1 MINAIISGNALN
13 ELPKFLDNDVVI
25 IGGGPGGYVAAIKA
39 AHLGLKAVLVEK
51 DKLGGVCLNKGCVP
65 TKALVSTAEVLNHIQ
80 RAGEFGIQIKDY
92 SFDFTAIMKRKDQIT
107 RRLSSGVEKLM
118 KANQIRVIRGEG
130 QIVEPGTVEVLDA
143 EGQKE
148 VIKTENIIIAT
159 GSSAMKLPIPGLDVE
174 GVITSDEALSLSE
187 LPSRMI
193 IIGGGMVGVEFAG
206 IFKALGVEVT
216 VVEMLP
222 RILLPIDEEIA
233 PRLTQLLEREGI
245 EILTDCKVKGIKKN
259 NQNLEV
265 LVSTTDGE
273 KKLETEKVLLAAGRV
288 PELGNINVQGLG
300 IELDRKAIKVDE
312 KMRTNIPGIY
322 AVGDVVGKIMLA
334 HVASREGIVAIENIS
349 GKEVLMDYR
358 AVPNCVFSMP
368 EVASVGLTEEEA
380 RKENS
385 NIKVSKFPFMANG
398 KALGMGEAEGMVKII
413 ADGDTFELLG
423 VHILGVHASD
433 LIAEGAL
440 ALSMEATAEE
450 IVNTI
455 HAHPT
460 LAETTAEAVEGITG
474 KPIHREVVEMYPKY
488 KCLGCGRI
496 WRSREILVVCPICRS
511 KGIKIRDGVDIR
523 EVVEKLKSGD
533 SKKIAR
539 RVKNKSDK

>member
-1 MINAIISGNALN
+1 MSEI
-13 ELPKFLDNDVVI
+13 DVVI
-25 IGGGPGGYVAAIKA
+25 IGGGPGGYVSAIKA

-51 DKLGGVCLNKGCVP
+51 DKLGGVCLNKGCIP

-80 RAGEFGIQIKDY
+80 RAGEFGIQVKDY
-92 SFDFTAIMKRKDQIT
+92 SFDFPAIMKRKDLIT
-107 RRLSSGVEKLM
+107 RRLSSGVEQLM
-118 KANQIRVIRGEG
+118 KANQVRIVRGEG
-130 QIVEPGTVEVLDA
+130 QIIEPGTVEILDA
-143 EGQKE
+143 DGQKE
-148 VIKTENIIIAT
+148 IIKTKNIIIAT
-159 GSSAMKLPIPGLDVE
+159 GSSVMKLPIPGLDVE

-187 LPSRMI
+187 LPSRML
-193 IIGGGMVGVEFAG
+193 IIGGGVVGIEFAG

-233 PRLTQLLEREGI
+233 RRLTQILKRKGI

-265 LVSTTDGE
+265 LVSTSEGE

-288 PELGNINVQGLG
+288 PELGNIDVQGLG
-300 IELDRKAIKVDE
+300 IELDGRAIMVDE

-334 HVASREGIVAIENIS
+334 HVASREGIVAVENIS

-380 RKENS
+380 RKENN

-398 KALGMGEAEGMVKII
+398 KALGMGETEGMVKII
-413 ADGDTFELLG
+413 ADGDTLELLG
-423 VHILGVHASD
+423 LHILGVHASD
-433 LIAEGAL
+433 LIAEGTL

-450 IVNTI
+450 IINTI

-460 LAETTAEAVEGITG
+460 LAETIAEAAEGIIG
-474 KPIHREVVEMYPKY
+474 KPIH
-488 KCLGCGRI
+488 L
-496 WRSREILVVCPICRS
+496 
-511 KGIKIRDGVDIR
+511 
-523 EVVEKLKSGD
+523 
-533 SKKIAR
+533 AR
-539 RVKNKSDK
+539 T

>member
-1 MINAIISGNALN
+1 MSEI
-13 ELPKFLDNDVVI
+13 DVVI

-51 DKLGGVCLNKGCVP
+51 DKLGGVCLNKGCIP
-65 TKALVSTAEVLNHIQ
+65 TKALVSTAELLNHIQ
-80 RAGEFGIQIKDY
+80 KAGEFGIQVKDY
-92 SFDFTAIMKRKDQIT
+92 SFDFPAIMKRKDLIT
-107 RRLSSGVEKLM
+107 WKLSSGVEQLM
-118 KANQIRVIRGEG
+118 KANQVRVARGEG
-130 QIVEPGTVEVLDA
+130 QIIEPGKVEVTDTA
-143 EGQKE
+143 GQKE
-148 VIKTENIIIAT
+148 VIKTKNIIIAT
-159 GSSAMKLPIPGLDVE
+159 GSSVMRLPIPGLDVE

-187 LPSRMI
+187 LPSKMI
-193 IIGGGMVGVEFAG
+193 IIGGGVVGIEFAG
-206 IFKALGVEVT
+206 IFRALGVEVT

-233 PRLTQLLEREGI
+233 RRLTMSLKRKGI

-265 LVSTTDGE
+265 LVSTSEEE

-288 PELGNINVQGLG
+288 PELGNIDVQGLG
-300 IELDRKAIKVDE
+300 IKLDRRAIKVDE

-334 HVASREGIVAIENIS
+334 HVASREGIVAVENIS

-380 RKENS
+380 RKEND

-398 KALGMGEAEGMVKII
+398 KALGMGETEGMVKII
-413 ADGDTFELLG
+413 ADGDTLELLG
-423 VHILGVHASD
+423 VHILGAHASD
-433 LIAEGAL
+433 LIAEGTL
-440 ALSMEATAEE
+440 ALSIEATAEE

-460 LAETTAEAVEGITG
+460 LAETIAEAAEGITG
-474 KPIHREVVEMYPKY
+474 KPIH
-488 KCLGCGRI
+488 L
-496 WRSREILVVCPICRS
+496 
-511 KGIKIRDGVDIR
+511 
-523 EVVEKLKSGD
+523 
-533 SKKIAR
+533 AR
-539 RVKNKSDK
+539 A

>member
-1 MINAIISGNALN
+1 MSEI
-13 ELPKFLDNDVVI
+13 DVVI

-51 DKLGGVCLNKGCVP
+51 DKLGGVCLNRGCIP
-65 TKALVSTAEVLNHIQ
+65 TKALVSTAELLNHFQ
-80 RAGEFGIQIKDY
+80 RAEEFGIQVKDC
-92 SFDFTAIMKRKDQIT
+92 SFDFPAVMKRKDLIT
-107 RRLSSGVEKLM
+107 RRLSSGVELLM
-118 KANQIRVIRGEG
+118 KANQVRVVRGEG
-130 QIVEPGTVEVLDA
+130 QIVEPGKVEITDSA
-143 EGQKE
+143 GKKE
-148 VIKTENIIIAT
+148 VIKTKNIIIAT
-159 GSSAMKLPIPGLDVE
+159 GSSVMKLPLPGMNSE

-187 LPSRMI
+187 LPSRMLI
-193 IIGGGMVGVEFAG
+193 VGGGVVGIEFAG

-233 PRLTQLLEREGI
+233 RRLTQLLKRKGI
-245 EILTDCKVKGIKKN
+245 EILTDCKVKEIKKV

-265 LVSTTDGE
+265 LISTTDGE
-273 KKLETEKVLLAAGRV
+273 KKLKTEKVLSAAGRV
-288 PELGNINVQGLG
+288 PELGNIDVQRLG

-334 HVASREGIVAIENIS
+334 HVASREGIVAVENIS
-349 GKEVLMDYR
+349 GKEVSMDYKV
-358 AVPNCVFSMP
+358 VPNCVFSMP

-380 RKENS
+380 RKEND

-398 KALGMGEAEGMVKII
+398 KALSMGETEGMVKII
-413 ADGDTFELLG
+413 ADADTSELLG
-423 VHILGVHASD
+423 VHILGAHASD
-433 LIAEGAL
+433 LIAEGTL

-460 LAETTAEAVEGITG
+460 LAEAIAEAAEGIAG
-474 KPIHREVVEMYPKY
+474 KPIH
-488 KCLGCGRI
+488 L
-496 WRSREILVVCPICRS
+496 
-511 KGIKIRDGVDIR
+511 
-523 EVVEKLKSGD
+523 
-533 SKKIAR
+533 AR
-539 RVKNKSDK
+539 G

>member
-1 MINAIISGNALN
+1 MSEI
-13 ELPKFLDNDVVI
+13 DVVI

-51 DKLGGVCLNKGCVP
+51 DKLGGVCLNKGCIP
-65 TKALVSTAEVLNHIQ
+65 TKALVSTAELLNHIQ
-80 RAGEFGIQIKDY
+80 KAGEFGIQVKDY
-92 SFDFTAIMKRKDQIT
+92 SFDFPAIMKRKDLIT
-107 RRLSSGVEKLM
+107 WKLSSGVEQLM
-118 KANQIRVIRGEG
+118 KANQVRVARGEG
-130 QIVEPGTVEVLDA
+130 QIIEPGKVEVTDTA
-143 EGQKE
+143 GQKE
-148 VIKTENIIIAT
+148 VIKTKNIIIAT
-159 GSSAMKLPIPGLDVE
+159 GSSVMRLPIPGLDVE

-187 LPSRMI
+187 LPSKMI
-193 IIGGGMVGVEFAG
+193 IIGGGVVGIEFAG
-206 IFKALGVEVT
+206 IFKTLGVEVT

-233 PRLTQLLEREGI
+233 RRLTMSLKRKGI

-265 LVSTTDGE
+265 LVSTSEEE

-288 PELGNINVQGLG
+288 PELGNIDVQRLG
-300 IELDRKAIKVDE
+300 IELDKGAIKVDE

-334 HVASREGIVAIENIS
+334 HVASREGIVAVENIS

-380 RKENS
+380 RKEND

-398 KALGMGEAEGMVKII
+398 KALGMGETEGMVKII
-413 ADGDTFELLG
+413 ADGDTLELLG
-423 VHILGVHASD
+423 VHILGAHASD
-433 LIAEGAL
+433 LIAEGTL
-440 ALSMEATAEE
+440 ALSIEATAEE

-460 LAETTAEAVEGITG
+460 LAETIAEAAEGITG
-474 KPIHREVVEMYPKY
+474 KPIH
-488 KCLGCGRI
+488 L
-496 WRSREILVVCPICRS
+496 
-511 KGIKIRDGVDIR
+511 
-523 EVVEKLKSGD
+523 
-533 SKKIAR
+533 AR
-539 RVKNKSDK
+539 A

>member
-1 MINAIISGNALN
+1 M
-13 ELPKFLDNDVVI
+13 
-25 IGGGPGGYVAAIKA
+25 
-39 AHLGLKAVLVEK
+39 
-51 DKLGGVCLNKGCVP
+51 NKGCIP

-80 RAGEFGIQIKDY
+80 RAEEFGIQVKDY
-92 SFDFTAIMKRKDQIT
+92 SFDFPDIMKRKDLIIG
-107 RRLSSGVEKLM
+107 RLSSGVERLM
-118 KANQIRVIRGEG
+118 KSNQVRVARGEG
-130 QIVEPGTVEVLDA
+130 QIIELGKVEVTDTT
-143 EGQKE
+143 GQKE
-148 VIKTENIIIAT
+148 VIKTRNIIIAT
-159 GSSAMKLPIPGLDVE
+159 GSSVMKLPIPGLDAE

-193 IIGGGMVGVEFAG
+193 IIGGGAVGIEFAG

-216 VVEMLP
+216 VVEILP

-233 PRLTQLLEREGI
+233 RRLTQLLKKGGI

-273 KKLETEKVLLAAGRV
+273 KKLEAEKVLLAVGRV
-288 PELGNINVQGLG
+288 PELGNINVQRLG
-300 IELDRKAIKVDE
+300 IKLDRKALKVDE

-334 HVASREGIVAIENIS
+334 HVASQEGIVAAENIS

-368 EVASVGLTEEEA
+368 EVASVGLTEEVA

-385 NIKVSKFPFMANG
+385 NIKVSKFPFIANG
-398 KALGMGEAEGMVKII
+398 KALGMGEIEGMVKII
-413 ADGDTFELLG
+413 ANGDSLKLLG
-423 VHILGVHASD
+423 VHILGAHASD

-440 ALSMEATAEE
+440 ALSMEATARE

-460 LAETTAEAVEGITG
+460 LAETIVEAVEGITG
-474 KPIHREVVEMYPKY
+474 KPIHREGIEMEPRY
-488 KCLGCGRI
+488 KCLNCGRI
-496 WRSREILVVCPICRS
+496 WRSGEIMVVCPICRS
-511 KGIKIRDGVDIR
+511 KPIKIKDGVDIR
-523 EVVEKLKSGD
+523 EVVEKLKNGD

-539 RVKNKSDK
+539 RGKNKIINRKTIRKKEQGNARRIL

>member
-1 MINAIISGNALN
+1 MNKI
-13 ELPKFLDNDVVI
+13 DVVI

-51 DKLGGVCLNKGCVP
+51 DKLGGVCLNRGCIP
-65 TKALVSTAEVLNHIQ
+65 TKALVSTAEVLNHLQ
-80 RAGEFGIQIKDY
+80 RAGEFGIQVKDY
-92 SFDFTAIMKRKDQIT
+92 SIDFPAIMKRKDLIT
-107 RRLSSGVEKLM
+107 RRLSSGVEQLM
-118 KANQIRVIRGEG
+118 KANQVRVIRGEG
-130 QIVEPGTVEVLDA
+130 QIVEPGTVEVLDV

-148 VIKTENIIIAT
+148 VIKTKNIIIAT
-159 GSSAMKLPIPGLDVE
+159 GSSVMKLPIPGIDSE

-187 LPSRMI
+187 LPSKMI
-193 IIGGGMVGVEFAG
+193 IIGGGVVGIEFAG

-233 PRLTQLLEREGI
+233 RRLTQILKRKGI
-245 EILTDCKVKGIKKN
+245 EILTDCKVKEITKN

-288 PELGNINVQGLG
+288 PELGNIDVQRLG
-300 IELDRKAIKVDE
+300 IELDKGAIKVDE

-334 HVASREGIVAIENIS
+334 HVASREGTVAIENIS
-349 GKEVLMDYR
+349 GKEVLMDYKV
-358 AVPNCVFSMP
+358 VPNCVFSMP

-380 RKENS
+380 RKEND

-398 KALGMGEAEGMVKII
+398 KALGMGETEGMVKII
-413 ADGDTFELLG
+413 ADADTSELLG
-423 VHILGVHASD
+423 FHILGAHASD
-433 LIAEGAL
+433 LIAEGTL
-440 ALSMEATAEE
+440 ALSMEATAFE

-460 LAETTAEAVEGITG
+460 LAEANAEAAEGIIG
-474 KPIHREVVEMYPKY
+474 KPIH
-488 KCLGCGRI
+488 L
-496 WRSREILVVCPICRS
+496 
-511 KGIKIRDGVDIR
+511 
-523 EVVEKLKSGD
+523 
-533 SKKIAR
+533 AR
-539 RVKNKSDK
+539 T